1 LPTAELRG
9 TPKQT
14 GTRSHLANVN
24 ISERNSKSI
33 AIKVWSVKLQLYLA
47 TQPGGVGGLGELG
60 EACFDFFSSSPIIR
74 NRFLKLVFVF
84 FYTVL
89 SQ

>member
-1 LPTAELRG
+1 MPTAELRG

-47 TQPGGVGGLGELG
+47 TQPGGVGDLGDLGEP
-60 EACFDFFSSSPIIR
+60 CSDFFSCSPLIR
-74 NRFLKLVFVF
+74 KGFSKLVFTF
-84 FYTVL
+84 FPTVL